1 MTAVRPANPAA
12 PPGIDQR
19 YFELR
24 AEWLK
29 LRGALHD
36 PTTSLP
42 TLGAVLEDVR
52 RRLETGEVIGVIYLD
67 LSGEEHL
74 ESVYGWEAYERLIR
88 DAALALGDLRGG
100 LLGFED
106 AIAMLG
112 VRNDEFVLF
121 VRGGERARAEDE
133 WVESVRS
140 RLVAELATRLRV
152 ELGSTP
158 RPAAIESASALLRPD
173 PTVRLERQVYRAV
186 DRAKSVS
193 RVARDGAQHARLTE
207 LRRILEK
214 RDVEVRFQPIVTLA
228 DGHIH
233 GYEALSRGPIGDV
246 FESAEVLFAFAERT
260 QLMRELERICRS
272 EALRSATG
280 FEHGCKIFLN
290 TSPFGL
296 MDDDLLAP
304 DTIALAR
311 RAGIAEGD
319 TVIEITERAAITE
332 WQELRRN
339 LDRLRQAGYRIA
351 IDDVGSGYSS
361 LISVVE
367 LEPDYLK
374 FDLSLVRDI
383 HHSPIKRNLLET
395 VLVLA
400 DKIGASV
407 IAEGVERPEE
417 LAVLREMGVPHAQGF
432 YFGRPLPRPSGETR
446 IPLPG
451 DP

>member
-1 MTAVRPANPAA
+1 MTVVRPVAA
-12 PPGIDQR
+12 TEVDQR
-19 YFELR
+19 YFALR

-36 PTTSLP
+36 PTTALP
-42 TLGAVLEDVR
+42 TLAAVLEDVR
-52 RRLETGEVIGVIYLD
+52 RRLETGETIGIIYLD

-74 ESVYGWEAYERLIR
+74 EAVYGWEAYERLIR
-88 DAALALGDLRGG
+88 EMALALGDLRG
-100 LLGFED
+100 LVLD
-106 AIAMLG
+106 PHDTVASLG
-112 VRNDEFVLF
+112 VRDDEFVLF
-121 VRGGERARAEDE
+121 VRGTERAHVEDE
-133 WVESVRS
+133 WVEAIRS
-140 RLVAELATRLRV
+140 RVVAELASRLRV
-152 ELGSTP
+152 ELGSSP
-158 RPAAIESASALLRPD
+158 RPVAVESASAVLRPD

-207 LRRILEK
+207 LRRILEA
-214 RDVEVRFQPIVTLA
+214 RAVEVRFQPIVSLT
-228 DGHIH
+228 DGAIH
-233 GYEALSRGPIGDV
+233 GYEALSRGPVGDV

-260 QLMRELERICRS
+260 HLMRELERICRG
-272 EALRSATG
+272 EALRRATG
-280 FEHGCKIFLN
+280 FDTGCKIFLN

-296 MDDDLLAP
+296 MDDDLLSP
-304 DTIALAR
+304 ETIALAR
-311 RAGIAEGD
+311 AAGIAEGD

-339 LDRLRQAGYRIA
+339 LDRLRKAGYRIA

-383 HHSPIKRNLLET
+383 HESPIKRNLLET

-417 LAVLREMGVPHAQGF
+417 LGVLREMGVPHAQGF
-432 YFGRPLPRPSGETR
+432 LFGHPQPRPSGDL
-446 IPLPG
+446 PLPFG
-451 DP
+451 GG